1 MGPVQPPQRKGRVP
15 QYSRKQLGELQQM
28 FGDLEDKGVFKRPE
42 DAGIKVEYV
51 NPSFLVRKPSGG
63 HRLVTSFGDVGRY
76 TKPQPSLLPD
86 VDSTL
91 RQIGQWKYIIT
102 TDLSSAFYQ
111 IPLDKNSMKYCGVAT
126 PFRGIRVYTR
136 SAMGMPGSETA
147 LEELMCRVLGDLLTE
162 GVVTKLADDL
172 YCGGNTPEELI
183 NTWRRLLTALRHNNL
198 RLSAHKT
205 IITPQSTTIL
215 GWNWQQGCIQ
225 ASPHRIATLASC
237 SPPNTVYGLRSFIG
251 AYKILARVIPGCSKI
266 LAPFDDIVAGRQSKD
281 EIVWSNDLHDAFSH
295 AQTMLSSNKAIVLP
309 NPKDQLWI
317 VTDGAVKDPGI
328 GATLYVT
335 RHNQPHVAGFF
346 SAKLRPRQV
355 TWLPCEIEA
364 LSIAA
369 ATKHFSPYI
378 IQSSLKPIILTDNK
392 PCVLAFEKLCRG
404 EFSASPRVSTFLS
417 TVSRFQASVHHLA
430 GNANIPSD
438 FASRNAPECHNESC
452 QICTFIQETENSVVR
467 HILIDDILSGK
478 TRIPFTTRSTWHSL
492 QEECKDLRRTHSH
505 LIQGTRP
512 SKKLTNIKDVKRY
525 INTVTIAKDGLLV
538 VKRTDPLFPTRECI
552 VVPRQVLE
560 GLLNALHIQLNH
572 PSAFQLKKVV
582 QRYFFALDMDRS
594 IDSVSNN
601 CHQCAAL
608 RKTPSTIV
616 EQSSSNPPETV
627 GSLFA
632 ADILKRERQVIVVR
646 ECVTAFTV
654 ACLIDNER
662 SDVIRQALIRLCIE
676 LRPFDG
682 PPAVIRTDPAPGF
695 LALAN
700 DSFLHKHRITLEIGR
715 VKNINKN
722 PVAERAIQE
731 LENKLRH
738 QDPTRGP
745 VTPTELAIAVASLNS
760 RIRNRGVSS
769 REMWTRR
776 DQFTSSQLPLSDQQL
791 ITDQHFARLSNHPHS
806 ELSKTPKGIQS
817 PMPSVHIGDLVYLY
831 CDRNKT
837 CARNR
842 YLVVNIDG
850 PWCDIRK
857 FVGSQLRN
865 NCYRV
870 KHSECY
876 LVPNK
881 TCQIPQCTS
890 GDTDNDDETPP
901 DPDVDTSYDLPPIP
915 TEIASPLPDISSQSL
930 DNILDTT
937 TEDSLLPSR
946 PRRRINLPGAY
957 ASTMPVFNLDWLNF
971 CPLVKCSFM
980 RCPDG
985 LVKKSIITLPNGK
998 QCPGCHNTCVGNPM
1012 IFKRS
1017 LGFPFSLCPMV
1028 SCAMP
1033 ICDRDL
1039 WVTTTISI
1047 DGRSCAGCPAC
1058 SAV

>member
-1 MGPVQPPQRKGRVP
+1 
-15 QYSRKQLGELQQM
+15 
-28 FGDLEDKGVFKRPE
+28 
-42 DAGIKVEYV
+42 
-51 NPSFLVRKPSGG
+51 
-63 HRLVTSFGDVGRY
+63 
-76 TKPQPSLLPD
+76 
-86 VDSTL
+86 
-91 RQIGQWKYIIT
+91 
-102 TDLSSAFYQ
+102 
-111 IPLDKNSMKYCGVAT
+111 
-126 PFRGIRVYTR
+126 
-136 SAMGMPGSETA
+136 MGMPGSETA

-335 RHNQPHVAGFF
+335 RHNQPRVAGFF

-417 TVSRFQASVHHLA
+417 TVSRFQASVRHLA

-438 FASRNAPECHNESC
+438 FASRNAPDCHNESC

-512 SKKLTNIKDVKRY
+512 SKKLANIKVVKRY

-632 ADILKRERQVIVVR
+632 ADILKRERQVIIVVR

-676 LRPFDG
+676 LRPLDG

-700 DSFLHKHRITLEIGR
+700 DSFLHKHRITLEI
-715 VKNINKN
+715 
-722 PVAERAIQE
+722 
-731 LENKLRH
+731 
-738 QDPTRGP
+738 
-745 VTPTELAIAVASLNS
+745 
-760 RIRNRGVSS
+760 
-769 REMWTRR
+769 
-776 DQFTSSQLPLSDQQL
+776 
-791 ITDQHFARLSNHPHS
+791 
-806 ELSKTPKGIQS
+806 
-817 PMPSVHIGDLVYLY
+817 
-831 CDRNKT
+831 
-837 CARNR
+837 
-842 YLVVNIDG
+842 
-850 PWCDIRK
+850 
-857 FVGSQLRN
+857 
-865 NCYRV
+865 
-870 KHSECY
+870 
-876 LVPNK
+876 VPNK

-890 GDTDNDDETPP
+890 GDTDNDEETPP

-946 PRRRINLPGAY
+946 PRRRINLPGRFKDF
-957 ASTMPVFNLDWLNF
+957 VLN
-971 CPLVKCSFM
+971 
-980 RCPDG
+980 
-985 LVKKSIITLPNGK
+985 
-998 QCPGCHNTCVGNPM
+998 
-1012 IFKRS
+1012 
-1017 LGFPFSLCPMV
+1017 
-1028 SCAMP
+1028 
-1033 ICDRDL
+1033 
-1039 WVTTTISI
+1039 
-1047 DGRSCAGCPAC
+1047 
-1058 SAV
+1058 